1 MLFRSGCRQSDCH
14 LVPSKERQRDGW
26 IETRGHGCLRRLP
39 SGVVRYPLQDPGLLR
54 PGRLCPLRGKS
65 RTASC
70 FRNPSSDGP
79 RPAGVRRSLAAPG
92 GRGKRTAPRASWS
105 TGSMLATG
113 GGAPLISTGVVFAS
127 RGPPRFAPSMY
138 RNSRPN
144 HSPAPC
150 PRESIPAVPRQS
162 EARYPHPRGRQRRRR
177 GPRRT
182 VGVVERPDRPDRRGA
197 RYHRPSR
204 PARRNREG
212 GHADRLSRAV
222 HAWVGWDGSVSRQ
235 SMVSMTII
243 RQTSTPMEP
252 TAIPDPGADARPQ
265 VASVTPRRRRSS
277 RAAPL
282 RDAHRPMPDR
292 QIQARRALRR
302 RRGTSCEGAARLPLT
317 LPHETVCRTENSRP

>member
-1 MLFRSGCRQSDCH
+1 MGGSKPVDTVASVGFHPESSDIRSRTRAFSARAACVPCGERAGPPAASGTPHRTGLGRLGCAGLWRH
-14 LVPSKERQRDGW
+14 PAEEGNA
-26 IETRGHGCLRRLP
+26 
-39 SGVVRYPLQDPGLLR
+39 PLHAR
-54 PGRLCPLRGKS
+54 PGRLAPCS
-65 RTASC
+65 R
-70 FRNPSSDGP
+70 R
-79 RPAGVRRSLAAPG
+79 
-92 GRGKRTAPRASWS
+92 
-105 TGSMLATG
+105 
-113 GGAPLISTGVVFAS
+113 GGAPLISTGVGFAS

-144 HSPAPC
+144 HCPAPC

-182 VGVVERPDRPDRRGA
+182 VGVAERPDRPDRRGA
-197 RYHRPSR
+197 RYRRPSR

-292 QIQARRALRR
+292 QIQVRRALRR
-302 RRGTSCEGAARLPLT
+302 RRGTSWEGAARLPLT